1 MESGGMARRG
11 NPEQNPTLRA
21 RRLAAEL
28 QRRREATGMS
38 REEVARQL
46 EWSTSTLFRIETGR
60 NRPQPGNVRMLLELY
75 GVTGPERDGLIQL
88 TREARQP
95 GWWHSFRD
103 VLPNPY
109 EVYIGLEAGAAS
121 IRNFEPVVVPGLLQT
136 ADYAREI
143 FRNGP
148 IELDPE
154 EVERLLEVRMA
165 RQKILTRDDRP
176 RLWAIIDEAVIHRAV
191 GGSEVMRGQL
201 RHLADAARQ
210 GKTTVQVV
218 PYRAGAHAGT
228 TGPFVIL
235 DYAEATDP
243 AVVYVETLAGD
254 IYLEERSDVDRYTLA
269 FDRLVAAALHPDD
282 SVQLIEQVASSLT

>member
-1 MESGGMARRG
+1 MVSRG
-11 NPEQNPTLRA
+11 NPEQNPTLRG
-21 RRLAAEL
+21 RRLAMEL

-46 EWSTSTLFRIETGR
+46 EWSTSTLFRMETGR
-60 NRPQPGNVRMLLELY
+60 SRPQPGNVRTLLELY
-75 GVTGPERDGLIQL
+75 GVSGPERDGLIQL
-88 TREARQP
+88 TRDARKP

-121 IRNFEPVVVPGLLQT
+121 IRNFEPVVIPGLLQT
-136 ADYAREI
+136 ADYARAM

-148 IELDPE
+148 RELDRD
-154 EVERLLEVRMA
+154 EVERRVEVRLA
-165 RQKILTRDDRP
+165 RQEILARDNRP
-176 RLWAIIDEAVIHRAV
+176 RLWAVVDEAVIHRLV
-191 GGSEVMRGQL
+191 GGTEVMRGQL
-201 RHLADAARQ
+201 HHLANVAQQ
-210 GKTTVQVV
+210 GKTTIQVV

-235 DYAEATDP
+235 DFEEPTDP
-243 AVVYVETLAGD
+243 SVVYVETLAGD
-254 IYLEERSDVDRYTLA
+254 IYLEERPDVNRYTLA

-282 SVQLIEQVASSLT
+282 SVRLIEKAAST

>member
-1 MESGGMARRG
+1 MARAS
-11 NPEQNPTLRA
+11 NPEQNPTLRG
-21 RRLAAEL
+21 RRLAMEL

-60 NRPQPGNVRMLLELY
+60 SRPQPGNVRVLLELY

-88 TREARQP
+88 TRDARKP

-109 EVYIGLEAGAAS
+109 EVYIGLEAGTAS

-148 IELDPE
+148 IELDPDG
-154 EVERLLEVRMA
+154 VERLVEVRLA
-165 RQKILTRDDRP
+165 RQEILFRDDRP
-176 RLWAIIDEAVIHRAV
+176 RLWAVIDEAVIHRVV
-191 GGSEVMRGQL
+191 GGTEVMRRQL
-201 RHLADAARQ
+201 RHLADAAQQ
-210 GKTTVQVV
+210 GKTTIQVM
-218 PYRAGAHAGT
+218 PYCAGAHAGT
-228 TGPFVIL
+228 IGAFVIL
-235 DYAEATDP
+235 DFQEAADP
-243 AVVYVETLAGD
+243 AMVYVETLAGD
-254 IYLEERSDVDRYTLA
+254 IYLEERSDVNRYTLA
-269 FDRLVAAALHPDD
+269 FDRLVAAALHPDN
-282 SVQLIEQVASSLT
+282 SVQLIEQVTSTLT

>member
-1 MESGGMARRG
+1 MASRG
-11 NPEQNPTLRA
+11 NPEQNPTLRG
-21 RRLAAEL
+21 RRLAMEL

-60 NRPQPGNVRMLLELY
+60 SRPQPGNVRTLLELY
-75 GVTGPERDGLIQL
+75 GVTGAERDGLIQL

-148 IELDPE
+148 RELDLE
-154 EVERLLEVRMA
+154 DVERRVEVRVA
-165 RQKILTRDDRP
+165 RQEVLSREDRP
-176 RLWAIIDEAVIHRAV
+176 RLWAVIDEAVIHRVV
-191 GGSEVMRGQL
+191 GGVSVMRAQL
-201 RHLADAARQ
+201 RHLAEVAQQ
-210 GKTTVQVV
+210 GKTTIQIV

-228 TGPFVIL
+228 IGSFVIL
-235 DYAEATDP
+235 DYAEASDP
-243 AVVYVETLAGD
+243 DVVYVETLAGD
-254 IYLEERSDVDRYTLA
+254 IYLEEQPDVHRYTLA
-269 FDRLVAAALHPDD
+269 FDRLRAASLHPDD
-282 SVQLIEQVASSLT
+282 SVQMIERKARTLR

>member
-1 MESGGMARRG
+1 MAAWPDAS
-11 NPEQNPTLRA
+11 NPDQNPTLRA

-136 ADYAREI
+136 ADYARET

-148 IELDPE
+148 IELDPD
-154 EVERLLEVRMA
+154 EVERLLEVRLA
-165 RQKILTRDDRP
+165 RQQILTRDDRP
-176 RLWAIIDEAVIHRAV
+176 RLWAVIDEAVIHRVV
-191 GGSEVMRGQL
+191 GGTEVMRGQL
-201 RHLADAARQ
+201 RHLADAAQQ
-210 GKTTVQVV
+210 GKTTIQVV
-218 PYRAGAHAGT
+218 PYRAGAHAGAI
-228 TGPFVIL
+228 GAFVIL
-235 DYAEATDP
+235 DFAEDTDP
-243 AVVYVETLAGD
+243 TVVYVETLAGD

-282 SVQLIEQVASSLT
+282 SVQLIEHVASSLT